1 MPLPNLLYIGAAI
14 GAALVSAGS
23 MAAILRSR
31 WSTAVVDRPNE
42 RSLHDHPVPR
52 LGGVAVHGAAFLVA
66 LVVFALS
73 PVRSKDLFLL
83 SAIAAAAACLFVL
96 SVMDDRRS
104 LSIRIRLLAQVVS
117 SLIVAFLA
125 FRQYTGPSHPWM
137 VLCAALLIVW
147 STNAYNFM
155 DGSNGLAGGMA
166 VIGFGAYAWLAIAN
180 GDEGLSLACL
190 ALAGGA
196 LGFLRFN
203 FGTARAFLGDCGSIP
218 LGFLAGSLG
227 LHGWTTGAWR
237 WWTPAVV
244 FLPFFGDATLTLVR
258 RAAHG
263 KKFWLPHR
271 EHAYQRLVLMGWSHR
286 RVAVLYYAVMF
297 ACAAVAFVLQESRSS
312 TQYVGLSILVAAIIV
327 ALAYVER
334 SYSRA
339 RTMM

>member
-1 MPLPNLLYIGAAI
+1 MQFPNLLYICAAI
-14 GAALVSAGS
+14 GSALVSAGS
-23 MAAILRSR
+23 MSAILRSR

-42 RSLHDHPVPR
+42 RSLHDRPVPR
-52 LGGVAVHGAAFLVA
+52 LGGVAIHGAAFLVA
-66 LVVFALS
+66 LVAFALS
-73 PVRSKDLFLL
+73 PVRSKDLLLL
-83 SAIAAAAACLFVL
+83 SAIAVAAACLFVL
-96 SVMDDRRS
+96 SLMDDRRS
-104 LSIRIRLLAQVVS
+104 LPIRVRLLAQVAA

-125 FRQYTGPSHPWM
+125 FREHAGPSQM
-137 VLCAALLIVW
+137 SMALCAALLIAW

-166 VIGFGAYAWLAIAN
+166 VIGFGTYAWLAIAH

-190 ALAGGA
+190 TLAGGA

-227 LHGWTTGAWR
+227 LYGWSTGAWR
-237 WWTPAVV
+237 WWTPAIV
-244 FLPFFGDATLTLVR
+244 FLPFLGDATLTLVR
-258 RAAHG
+258 RAAQG

-297 ACAAVAFVLQESRSS
+297 ACAAFASMLQQSRSP
-312 TQYVGLSILVAAIIV
+312 TQYVGLSILVAAIIA
-327 ALAYVER
+327 ALVCVER
-334 SYSRA
+334 SCSR
-339 RTMM
+339 RR